1 LGSLLAYGRT
11 VWDLA
16 GLIARPITPEN
27 CRNLV
32 RQRMRTREERFL
44 ALVGEMIYQTP
55 RSPYLQLLK
64 HAGVE
69 EGDIRRMVQ
78 EGGVE
83 RSLEALRDNGVY
95 LTFEEFKGL
104 TDVVRGSRTF
114 RFSERD
120 FDNPR
125 QDPGVRMRTGGTRS
139 AGVPVN
145 VSLAYIADQRAP
157 ARRLMLEALG
167 GGGSAPTVLWLFSR
181 RAVGMLWWIS
191 LSHTGQPPRR
201 WFFIANPGKDQ
212 TTRGHLAMFR
222 IGQIVGRLRGV
233 HVPYPEFAPF
243 EATGMVLDTVTEY
256 RDRHGM
262 CILVTSP
269 SAAVRLAALA
279 LARGDT
285 LNGVTII
292 GDAEPLT
299 PAKAEEIRRTGARIG
314 SSYAFREAG
323 SIGAPCAYP
332 EAPDDMHFLED
343 GFAMILRRRP
353 IAGAGEVNAFMFSS
367 LLPSA
372 SKIMLNVE
380 SDDFGEVIERRCGC
394 LWDDLGLRRHLAYV
408 RSFTKLTGEGMTV
421 LGTETIK
428 ILEEVLPREF
438 GGASVDYQLLEA
450 EDDQNLTRLF
460 LIISPVVGQID
471 EQRAATRFREELEKG
486 SGRIGLWEGTG
497 TILPVRRYPITTPAG
512 KILPFYTQATA
523 KAIRQQAG

>member
-1 LGSLLAYGRT
+1 
-11 VWDLA
+11 
-16 GLIARPITPEN
+16 
-27 CRNLV
+27 
-32 RQRMRTREERFL
+32 
-44 ALVGEMIYQTP
+44 
-55 RSPYLQLLK
+55 
-64 HAGVE
+64 
-69 EGDIRRMVQ
+69 
-78 EGGVE
+78 
-83 RSLEALRDNGVY
+83 
-95 LTFEEFKGL
+95 
-104 TDVVRGSRTF
+104 
-114 RFSERD
+114 
-120 FDNPR
+120 
-125 QDPGVRMRTGGTRS
+125 
-139 AGVPVN
+139 
-145 VSLAYIADQRAP
+145 
-157 ARRLMLEALG
+157 
-167 GGGSAPTVLWLFSR
+167 
-181 RAVGMLWWIS
+181 
-191 LSHTGQPPRR
+191 
-201 WFFIANPGKDQ
+201 
-212 TTRGHLAMFR
+212 
-222 IGQIVGRLRGV
+222 
-233 HVPYPEFAPF
+233 
-243 EATGMVLDTVTEY
+243 
-256 RDRHGM
+256 
-262 CILVTSP
+262 
-269 SAAVRLAALA
+269 
-279 LARGDT
+279 
-285 LNGVTII
+285 
-292 GDAEPLT
+292 
-299 PAKAEEIRRTGARIG
+299 
-314 SSYAFREAG
+314 
-323 SIGAPCAYP
+323 
-332 EAPDDMHFLED
+332 MHFLED